1 MIAELLEQALIKVGS
16 GKALADTL
24 DITPSELS
32 RIRSGDVGMKL
43 TKISKLIE
51 VSGFTL
57 VPADHDRRLKE
68 ALKTVSALWAE
79 ADK

>member
-1 MIAELLEQALIKVGS
+1 MIADLLEQALIKAGS

-24 DITPSELS
+24 EITPSELS
-32 RIRSGDVGMKL
+32 RIRSGEAGMKL
-43 TKISKLIE
+43 IKVSKLIE

-57 VPADHDRRLKE
+57 VPSDHDRKLRE